1 MHTFETSPGAEPD
14 SDERRGPLSPLQ
26 ILFRVVAGLVIA
38 ASFGVWVYAYSGQA
52 DRDTPDLLA
61 DRPLAEQAE
70 QICATALA
78 DVAAMPNALD
88 AANGQERADQIR
100 QTTARFASM
109 LDELDALPTFDERDD
124 RIYRGWLGDWRVI
137 LDDRLGYADRIAVDP
152 EAQFYISDIGVSER
166 LDKRL
171 TRFAN
176 TNLMVSCA
184 APTDV

>member
-1 MHTFETSPGAEPD
+1 MRTFDASPDADPESTGPA
-14 SDERRGPLSPLQ
+14 RRLSPFQ

-38 ASFGVWVYAYSGQA
+38 ASFGVWVYAYSGLA
-52 DRDTPDLLA
+52 KRDAPDLLA
-61 DRPLAEQAE
+61 DRGLASSAE
-70 QICATALA
+70 AICANTLT

-88 AANGQERADQIR
+88 AADGSERAEQIR
-100 QTTARFASM
+100 GATDRFEIM
-109 LDELDALPTFDERDD
+109 VGDLEALQTFDERDD
-124 RIYRGWLGDWRVI
+124 RIYHSWLSDWRVI
-137 LDDRLGYADRIAVDP
+137 LDDRRDYADRIAVDP
-152 EAQFYISDIGVSER
+152 EAQFYITDIGVSER